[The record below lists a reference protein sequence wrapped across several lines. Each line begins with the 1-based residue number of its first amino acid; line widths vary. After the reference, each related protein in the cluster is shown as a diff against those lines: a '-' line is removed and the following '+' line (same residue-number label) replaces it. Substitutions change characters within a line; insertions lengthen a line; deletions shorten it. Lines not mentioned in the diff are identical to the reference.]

1 MQIQNLQSMQNIH
14 KMESHLQNKQM
25 RQNWALRDDIDLL
38 EEKGLTEKIYT
49 YESEFQN
56 YAIAFR
62 NRKDNKF
69 RMAVASYFTNSINNQ
84 VDIVDLNFS
93 KPDDGF

>member
-1 MQIQNLQSMQNIH
+1 
-14 KMESHLQNKQM
+14 M

-49 YESEFQN
+49 YESDFQN

-93 KPDDGF
+93 SMAHQPEDGF